1 MCFLASTIEWFI
13 GNAIWCTNVSS
24 SLQYFRHLQHLA
36 VMRLLLLGWFC
47 RDKVRLPR
55 QTQRYWTSVPCNRRN
70 RIVLQCNGSFASYS
84 HDCLEPRVFRSF
96 LQPSR
101 GRGRF
106 LLVVLTRA
114 SICLKNKRRN
124 LRLSFPK
131 VPFKSAASNFKL
143 QTNETWRGLSLKVK
157 CTTMCDPSFPNA
169 PGTKD
174 QSNKGCRARNG
185 FECLNEALKIWEG
198 RKMIFMEN
206 CKHFLADVG
215 TPELRRTCNNLKLL

>member
-1 MCFLASTIEWFI
+1 M
-13 GNAIWCTNVSS
+13 
-24 SLQYFRHLQHLA
+24 
-36 VMRLLLLGWFC
+36 
-47 RDKVRLPR
+47 PR
-55 QTQRYWTSVPCNRRN
+55 NRRN

-84 HDCLEPRVFRSF
+84 HDCLEPRVFRWF
-96 LQPSR
+96 LQPSCWR
-101 GRGRF
+101 GCFFFGSF
-106 LLVVLTRA
+106 DSCQHLL
-114 SICLKNKRRN
+114 KKRRN

-157 CTTMCDPSFPNA
+157 CATMCDPSFPNA

-174 QSNKGCRARNG
+174 QSNRGCRARNG

-198 RKMIFMEN
+198 RNMIFMEN

-215 TPELRRTCNNLKLL
+215 TPELRRTCNNLKLLRILHPKRKLKNSIAAAA